1 MLRERLLHSGD
12 RAILHVGQYV
22 GGEYDGAIPGE
33 AQGDALRHL
42 HEVVLGASCRD
53 ARVAGQT
60 PEANSLEV
68 SSFDSV
74 RVP

>member
-33 AQGDALRHL
+33 AKATHYDTYMRLFWEHL
-42 HEVVLGASCRD
+42 IGMREWLDKLQKQIA
-53 ARVAGQT
+53 
-60 PEANSLEV
+60 
-68 SSFDSV
+68 
-74 RVP
+74 